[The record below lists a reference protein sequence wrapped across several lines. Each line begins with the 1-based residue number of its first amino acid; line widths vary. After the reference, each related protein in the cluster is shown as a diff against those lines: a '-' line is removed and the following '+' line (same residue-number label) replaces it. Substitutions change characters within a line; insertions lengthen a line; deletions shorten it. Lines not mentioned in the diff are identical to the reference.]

1 MRGIM
6 TNQSKLLNIDDQ
18 LYNYAS
24 NVSLR
29 ENATLK
35 ELREETQKLES
46 STMQIPPEQGQL
58 MALLVRLINARKL
71 IEVGTYTGYSTL
83 AFAMALPEDGS
94 IITCDINKEWTDIA
108 KKYWQKAGMNHK
120 INLCLA
126 PAASTLIDLKKQGQS
141 NSFDFAFIDAD
152 KVNYDLYYE
161 IILDLLRPGGLLLI
175 DNTLWFG
182 KVVDLTQKDEGT
194 VAIRNLNEKLKNDNR
209 IYLSLLTIYDG
220 VTLVCKKY

>member
-1 MRGIM
+1 MDDI
-6 TNQSKLLNIDDQ
+6 KLLQVDDK

-29 ENATLK
+29 EDTTLK
-35 ELREETQKLES
+35 ELREETQKLDS
-46 STMQIPPEQGQL
+46 SVMQIPPEQGQL

-83 AFAMALPEDGS
+83 AVALALPEEGS
-94 IITCDINKEWTDIA
+94 IITCDVNKEWTDIA
-108 KKYWQKAGMNHK
+108 KRYWQKAEVSHK

-126 PAASTLIDLKKQGQS
+126 PAANTLNDLQKQGES
-141 NSFDFAFIDAD
+141 NSFDFAFLDAD

-182 KVVDLTQKDEGT
+182 KVIDLTYQDIET
-194 VAIRNLNEKLKNDNR
+194 VAIRKLNEKLKNDNR
-209 IYLSLLTIYDG
+209 IYLSLLTTYDG
-220 VTLVCKKY
+220 LTLVYKK